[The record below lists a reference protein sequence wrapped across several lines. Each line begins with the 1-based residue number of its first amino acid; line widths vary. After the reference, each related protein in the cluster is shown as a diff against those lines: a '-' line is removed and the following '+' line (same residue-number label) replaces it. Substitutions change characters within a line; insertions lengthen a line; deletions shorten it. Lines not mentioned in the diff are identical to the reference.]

1 MHRQLTITT
10 GKALAHD
17 ADGKLRNMHVQARA
31 CVFGAQ
37 FLQPADPGNEAYRSN
52 IESAISIA
60 KKEREGWC
68 AIKTQAFPDGDF
80 VGAGK
85 AAMFISGLYMELDH
99 FTAALAWCVQAARD
113 FRKTS
118 STYDNHVNTNMD
130 LSCCTLRTKETCTT
144 SSVPSTAGLRVRL
157 KAKNRKAVKRA
168 FSRILNFKSF
178 Y

>member
-1 MHRQLTITT
+1 MTITT

-17 ADGKLRNMHVQARA
+17 ADERLRNMHVQARA

-37 FLQPADPGNEAYRSN
+37 FLQPADPSNEAYRSN
-52 IESAISIA
+52 IESAIGIA

-99 FTAALAWCVQAARD
+99 FTAALTWCVQAARD
-113 FRKTS
+113 FRKAS

-130 LSCCTLRTKETCTT
+130 FILLHMEDERNVHYLKRSFDSWAACAAESKEQ
-144 SSVPSTAGLRVRL
+144 
-157 KAKNRKAVKRA
+157 KRREE
-168 FSRILNFKSF
+168 SILTHLEL
-178 Y
+178 